1 MSGVVVKDFSLN
13 GPVLDALQA
22 SLSPERFGTY
32 LAAANG
38 DRAEAMRLYTW
49 NTALSAAFYGPLQG
63 LEVALRNGMHRQLT
77 AAYGANWY
85 DNPGAGLAAGTRQQI
100 HAAKNDLA
108 RSRYPLDP
116 PHLVA
121 TLTFGFWV
129 SLLGRGGQSGQIGKG
144 KSDYEMTL
152 WRPALSRAFP
162 NARLSRSAAH
172 RQLDY
177 LRTFRNRIAHHEP
190 VFTRH
195 LAADH
200 ASILTVTSW
209 VDPDVE
215 RWIAHHSRVP
225 GLLAQPRQE
234 VATKF

>member
-1 MSGVVVKDFSLN
+1 MRGVVVKDFSFDE
-13 GPVLDALQA
+13 PVLDALQT

-32 LAAANG
+32 LAAASG

-77 AAYGANWY
+77 AAYGENWY
-85 DNPGAGLAAGTRQQI
+85 DNSATGLAAGTRQRVQ
-100 HAAKNDLA
+100 AAKDDLT
-108 RSRYPLDP
+108 RGRYPLDP

-129 SLLGRGGQSGQIGKG
+129 SLLGRGGQSGQHRKG

-172 RQLDY
+172 HQLDY

-190 VFTRH
+190 IFTRH

-200 ASILTVTSW
+200 TSILKVTGW
-209 VDPDVE
+209 MDLDVE
-215 RWIAHHSRVP
+215 RWIVHHSRVP
-225 GLLAQPRQE
+225 DLLTRHK
-234 VATKF
+234 VATTF